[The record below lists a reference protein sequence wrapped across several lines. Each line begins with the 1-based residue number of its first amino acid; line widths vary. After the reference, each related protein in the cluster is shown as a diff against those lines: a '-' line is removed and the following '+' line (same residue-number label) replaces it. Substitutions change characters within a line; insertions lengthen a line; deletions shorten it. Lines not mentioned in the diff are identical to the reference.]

1 MNRFLSRL
9 LYGSPKRRP
18 YEQQC
23 LDWLRERLPETGQAV
38 FDAQIADVGS
48 LTRMYSDKLV
58 EFQPHDTAKLKLFPN
73 TRAQMHAVR
82 LWITTQSGETV
93 RCDVIFHAGR
103 IVNLEFNRPP
113 RVALEKPFTL
123 KSLEIYADLMTPD
136 LPRNLGE
143 APTTTPILD
152 ALRSHG
158 TITDVKPP
166 AQESEID
173 QMLGRILTATPSDYA
188 ALLRE
193 TNGFQYEWWDFHGI
207 DILRQVDH
215 EATYLYLAQTTSF
228 SLALREE
235 ASTPCYFLQDH
246 VNEEFTELG
255 STFVDALLKAVAAEE
270 AEAE

>member
-1 MNRFLSRL
+1 
-9 LYGSPKRRP
+9 
-18 YEQQC
+18 
-23 LDWLRERLPETGQAV
+23 
-38 FDAQIADVGS
+38 
-48 LTRMYSDKLV
+48 MYSDKLV